1 MLTIKQF
8 CINVALIIFLL
19 IFSSKLWAAF
29 ECKVDLHAVLI
40 YGDGTVN
47 VLHSGR
53 GDYTHICNL
62 SEERQGVSPT
72 TCALWASML
81 LALKKDGKKAD
92 FYYNSTPQY
101 NSCAMLPNY
110 SGAPAPV
117 YIGAVN

>member
-1 MLTIKQF
+1 MR
-8 CINVALIIFLL
+8 IFLASVFL
-19 IFSSKLWAAF
+19 FFSSTLWAAF

-53 GDYTHICNL
+53 GDYTHICNT
-62 SEERQGVSPT
+62 SEERLGVSPT

-81 LALKKDGKKAD
+81 LTLKKDGKKAD

-101 NSCAMLPNY
+101 NSCATLPVY
-110 SGAPAPV
+110 SNTPAPV
-117 YIGAVN
+117 YVGAVN

>member
-1 MLTIKQF
+1 MRVVLTL
-8 CINVALIIFLL
+8 CLL
-19 IFSSKLWAAF
+19 FVSSKLWAAF
-29 ECKVDLHAVLI
+29 DCKVDLHAVLI

-62 SEERQGVSPT
+62 SEERLGVSPT

-81 LALKKDGKKAD
+81 VTLKKDGKKAD

-101 NSCAMLPNY
+101 NSCATLPHY